1 MSQKIPFVK
10 VNGCGNDFVLI
21 DRSRLIPSQV
31 ERMDREFDAGLAEWL
46 CDRRRGI
53 GADGVLLLDSADH
66 GWSAQ
71 IVNADGSDGG
81 MCGNGLRC
89 IALYLLN
96 RGDASARE
104 PIPIAM
110 GGRVTELR
118 IEREEPFHASLNLGT
133 VQLDHISGTRPVQQK
148 DLEALNA
155 MFVGSVS
162 GIAWV
167 GNPHAAILLRD
178 LPGPGEGSVPQAIR
192 NSGLFP
198 DGVNVTM
205 AVLVDRGHLRAMT
218 DERGVGPTQACASG
232 AAALVA
238 IMHQAGIVDATCE
251 VEMPGGSLSIGLS
264 QDPQN
269 PKNYLARIRGGAE
282 FAFQGE
288 IPISAPKSTA

>member
-1 MSQKIPFVK
+1 MSPKIPFTK

-21 DRSRLIPSQV
+21 DRSRLSPSQV
-31 ERMDREFDAGLAEWL
+31 ERMERELGAGLAEWL

-53 GADGVLLLDSADH
+53 GADGVLLLHSGDRA
-66 GWSAQ
+66 WSAK
-71 IVNADGSDGG
+71 IINADGSDGG

-89 IALYLLN
+89 IALYLLS

-104 PIPIAM
+104 TIPIAM

-118 IEREEPFHASLNLGT
+118 IEREEPFLASLNLGI
-133 VQLDHISGTRPVQQK
+133 VQLDHINGNGPVPQN
-148 DLEALNA
+148 DLDALNE
-155 MFVGSVS
+155 MFLGSVT
-162 GIAWV
+162 GIAWL

-205 AVLVDRGHLRAMT
+205 AARIDRGRLRAMT

-238 IMHQAGIVDATCE
+238 IMYRAGMVDANCE
-251 VEMPGGSLSIGLS
+251 VDMPGGSLRVELAS
-264 QDPQN
+264 DPRKPN
-269 PKNYLARIRGGAE
+269 DYLARIRGGAE
-282 FAFQGE
+282 IVFQGD